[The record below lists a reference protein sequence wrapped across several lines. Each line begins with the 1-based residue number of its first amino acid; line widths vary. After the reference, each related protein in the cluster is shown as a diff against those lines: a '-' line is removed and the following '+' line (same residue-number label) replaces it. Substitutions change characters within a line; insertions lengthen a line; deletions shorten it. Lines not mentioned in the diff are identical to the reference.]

1 MYNSILNTF
10 NKIIRKKIIFK
21 LVKNNKTDLQKN
33 KAEKVISANQFIKK
47 IDNYKIY
54 KMEGMYYGFPNEV
67 KVNFDDVDY
76 MMNDNVIKDFSIDA
90 VETKI
95 IELR

>member
-1 MYNSILNTF
+1 
-10 NKIIRKKIIFK
+10 
-21 LVKNNKTDLQKN
+21 
-33 KAEKVISANQFIKK
+33 
-47 IDNYKIY
+47 
-54 KMEGMYYGFPNEV
+54 MEGMYYGFPNEV
-67 KVNFDDVDY
+67 KVNFDEVDY